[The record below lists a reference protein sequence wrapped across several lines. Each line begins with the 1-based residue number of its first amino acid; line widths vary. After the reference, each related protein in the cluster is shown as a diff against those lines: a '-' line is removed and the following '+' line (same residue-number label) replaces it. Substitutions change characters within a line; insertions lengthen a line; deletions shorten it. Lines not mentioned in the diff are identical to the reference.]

1 MLVLSMKK
9 GDKIDIGDNIT
20 VCFVK
25 KKSRGQIAIGF
36 EAPKEINIVRHNA
49 IIKIRKENDNE

>member
-25 KKSRGQIAIGF
+25 HKSNQQIAIGF
-36 EAPKEINIVRHNA
+36 EAPKEINIVRHDA
-49 IIKIRKENDNE
+49 IVKTRKEN